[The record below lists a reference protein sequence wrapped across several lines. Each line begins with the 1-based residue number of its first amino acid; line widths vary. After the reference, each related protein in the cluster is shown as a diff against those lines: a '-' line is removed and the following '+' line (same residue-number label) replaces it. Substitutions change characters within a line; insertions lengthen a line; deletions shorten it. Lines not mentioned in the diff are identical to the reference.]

1 MEIEGAGTSEVSNG
15 GKLTDESSV
24 RTAELAARRAEAEA
38 KLTAASAPWWRKADA
53 LVLAVAAG
61 AFGLAANVWVAWY
74 NAGNQIQQEKFKAAS
89 ALELE
94 REKAK
99 SALIV
104 QAVST
109 DDAEKA
115 QRNVLFFL
123 ESGLLPDPDNKIRE
137 AAKKYVPVLPSS
149 GSTIA
154 SPRTPPTSPD
164 EYVNYFWSAR
174 LRPESL
180 EAIDAHN
187 AIIIKAKSR
196 LEKVSQKVGVPWY
209 VIGVLWVAETGGSFD
224 VHLINGDPLSAR
236 TVTVPAGRPAIWP
249 PPQGEGAWE
258 FSAVDALN
266 YEQFTNIDISKLGEL
281 LGKLERWNGFAYK
294 ARGMLSPYIW
304 YGTDLYE
311 RGTYVRDHVF
321 DSQAVPPVQVLQ
333 HYCVACMIQ
342 RLSIYALEF
351 RPGRR
356 DSAFAV

>member
-1 MEIEGAGTSEVSNG
+1 M
-15 GKLTDESSV
+15 
-24 RTAELAARRAEAEA
+24 
-38 KLTAASAPWWRKADA
+38 
-53 LVLAVAAG
+53 
-61 AFGLAANVWVAWY
+61 
-74 NAGNQIQQEKFKAAS
+74 
-89 ALELE
+89 
-94 REKAK
+94 
-99 SALIV
+99 
-104 QAVST
+104 
-109 DDAEKA
+109 
-115 QRNVLFFL
+115 
-123 ESGLLPDPDNKIRE
+123 
-137 AAKKYVPVLPSS
+137 
-149 GSTIA
+149 
-154 SPRTPPTSPD
+154 
-164 EYVNYFWSAR
+164 
-174 LRPESL
+174 
-180 EAIDAHN
+180 
-187 AIIIKAKSR
+187 
-196 LEKVSQKVGVPWY
+196 PWY